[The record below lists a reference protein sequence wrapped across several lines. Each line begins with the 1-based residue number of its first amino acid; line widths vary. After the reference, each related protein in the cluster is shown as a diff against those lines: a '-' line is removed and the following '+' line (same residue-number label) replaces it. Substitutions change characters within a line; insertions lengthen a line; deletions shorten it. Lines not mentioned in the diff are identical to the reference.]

1 MLRPHVPW
9 AYAEGFY
16 GGMDRVA
23 YLFIQARSVSD
34 GIPFPTHPELLAPY
48 PTDPAISRQPSRTTK
63 EDDMTNLVRCRAL
76 VQLVF
81 LLVIAC
87 GLVETGGRFAMAE
100 PTAADQTAAR
110 QRLDALGKAATY
122 RLDDAGRLTTI
133 SIQDGAELTAD
144 DIAILGRLDDL
155 KTLEIL
161 NCRILNDT
169 MVQQLAGLEQLETL
183 AITNSGITDAGVE
196 TLVQS
201 FPQLVSL
208 DLSSNTNM
216 TGTALK
222 LITGLHKLERLSLLQ
237 NRFNDLNTRRL
248 SKLPELRTL
257 DLRGNMEAGD
267 MTMEL
272 VGTLPHLVA
281 LKHRSTAVTD
291 AGVAGLA
298 ESTTLESLLLQD
310 FAITNASGPL
320 IAKLSTLSSL
330 EIFRCQGIGSEG
342 ILALAGLPLTRLTL
356 RDLPDV
362 GDPALAVLATL
373 PRLKRLYLHELA
385 SLGDDGLRH
394 LAAAKELEV
403 LDIWSLPRMTDA
415 TMAVIAGLPNL
426 KELTI
431 RETGATEA
439 AVGHILSLPKLQSLT
454 FKNNGP
460 LSAENAAKFTG
471 RKWSKLDLGDAGK

>member
-1 MLRPHVPW
+1 
-9 AYAEGFY
+9 
-16 GGMDRVA
+16 
-23 YLFIQARSVSD
+23 
-34 GIPFPTHPELLAPY
+34 
-48 PTDPAISRQPSRTTK
+48 
-63 EDDMTNLVRCRAL
+63 MTYVVRCRDSVRL
-76 VQLVF
+76 VKLVRLVF

-87 GLVETGGRFAMAE
+87 APAGAGGRFAMAE
-100 PTAADQTAAR
+100 PKTVDQTTADQKIDQAAAR
-110 QRLDALGKAATY
+110 RRLDALGKAATY
-122 RLDDAGRLTTI
+122 RLDDAGRLTAI

-169 MVQQLAGLEQLETL
+169 MVKQLAGLEQLETL

-342 ILALAGLPLTRLTL
+342 VLALGGLPLTRLTL

-385 SLGDDGLRH
+385 SLGDDGLRQ

-460 LSAENAAKFTG
+460 LSAENAAKLTG